1 MATSKRLRAAEPR
14 RILVL
19 HREPR
24 MRAHLIRAIP
34 PDHDVVVAT
43 GAWRA
48 LALLRSPGPSFD
60 LAIVACPGPPGRA
73 PYAAGVRFVKTL
85 FTHWPWIPVLVVSH
99 EQERA
104 RVMGDVLMSGVRGV
118 LPNPS
123 SPAAVRKAVSRAM
136 PRMPRRLPG
145 PAAIAAMKRIA
156 GHLDAHPTERRPL
169 TELARMASKSRSHF
183 SHLFHTVLGMP
194 LREYVRTL
202 RLERAHRLLTT
213 TPLSLTAIAA
223 ETGFY
228 DLPHLDKAFRHR
240 LGVTPQEFRLR
251 HGGRRR
257 DRGPR

>member
-1 MATSKRLRAAEPR
+1 MATSKRLRAAGPR
-14 RILVL
+14 RILVV
-19 HREPR
+19 HREPK
-24 MRAHLIRAIP
+24 MRARLIRAIQA
-34 PDHDVVVAT
+34 DHDVVVAT
-43 GAWRA
+43 GARRA
-48 LALLRSPGPSFD
+48 LALLHSPGPPFD
-60 LAIVACPGPPGRA
+60 LVIVACPGRAGRA

-85 FTHWPWIPVLVVSH
+85 FTQWPWIPVLVVSH
-99 EQERA
+99 DQERA

-118 LPNPS
+118 LPNPCS
-123 SPAAVRKAVSRAM
+123 RADVRRAVSRAM
-136 PRMPRRLPG
+136 PRMPPRLPG
-145 PAAIAAMKRIA
+145 PAAVAALKRIA
-156 GHLDAHPTERRPL
+156 GHLAAHPTERRTL

-194 LREYVRTL
+194 LREYVRNL
-202 RLERAHRLLTT
+202 RLERAHRLLVS

-223 ETGFY
+223 EAGFY